1 MRAMILAAG
10 RGDRMRPL
18 TDNCPKPLLEV
29 GGKPLIVWHLENLK
43 RAGIT
48 EIIINTSHH
57 AGMIHERLGD
67 GSQYGVSIRYSD
79 EQPMALETLGG
90 ILQALPMLGNE
101 AFMLINGDIWTDFP
115 LIELTTLNVVQA
127 HILLVANP
135 PHHPQ
140 GDFSL
145 HGGHAYYPRKD
156 DTTLTYAGVGVF
168 HPDFFSGQ
176 TEFNQPLPLA
186 PLLFAKAE
194 QDELTAQ
201 HVQHQWIDVGTP
213 ERLQTLD
220 SMLRDSAK

>member
-29 GGKPLIVWHLENLK
+29 GGKPLIVWHLENLQ
-43 RAGIT
+43 RAGVT

-57 AGMIHERLGD
+57 ASMIHKLLGD

-79 EQPMALETLGG
+79 EQPVALETLGG
-90 ILQALPMLGNE
+90 ILHALPMLGNE
-101 AFMLINGDIWTDFP
+101 AFIVINGDIWTDFP
-115 LIELTTLNVVQA
+115 LIELTQLSVVQA
-127 HILLVANP
+127 HILLVTNP
-135 PHHPQ
+135 PHHLQ

-145 HGGHAYYPRKD
+145 HSGHAYYPRKD
-156 DTTLTYAGVGVF
+156 DTTLTYAGIGVF
-168 HPDFFSGQ
+168 HPDFFAGQ
-176 TEFNQPLPLA
+176 MAFNQPLPLA

-201 HVQHQWIDVGTP
+201 HLQHQWVDVGTP
-213 ERLQTLD
+213 ERLQALD
-220 SMLRDSAK
+220 SMLRSAAK